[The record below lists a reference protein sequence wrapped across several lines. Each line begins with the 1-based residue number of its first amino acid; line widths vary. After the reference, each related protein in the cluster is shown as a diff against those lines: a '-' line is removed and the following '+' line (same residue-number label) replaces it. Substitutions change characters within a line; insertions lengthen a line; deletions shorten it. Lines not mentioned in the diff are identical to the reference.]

1 MFLSLMVAATSSSSL
16 DAGDRPFVASV
27 PSRELRFVVEVVPF
41 VTPFVVPL
49 FWLWKIELLL
59 LLLLVE
65 EEVVIA
71 RLFLWDFNSAAAL
84 FSNDFCSC

>member
-1 MFLSLMVAATSSSSL
+1 MVAATSSSSL
-16 DAGDRPFVASV
+16 EAGDRPFFASV
-27 PSRELRFVVEVVPF
+27 PSMELRFVVEVVPF

-49 FWLWKIELLL
+49 FLLWKIELL

-65 EEVVIA
+65 EEVVIT

-84 FSNDFCSC
+84 FSNDFWSC